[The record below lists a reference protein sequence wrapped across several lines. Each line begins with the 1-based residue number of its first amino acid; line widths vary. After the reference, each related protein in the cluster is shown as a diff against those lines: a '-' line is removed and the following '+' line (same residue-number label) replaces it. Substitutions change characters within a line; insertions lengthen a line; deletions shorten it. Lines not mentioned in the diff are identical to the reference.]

1 MNFSALFGLSL
12 LLAIH
17 SVGVGGEPTPPAA
30 NSVTVVRSEAADPF
44 KLVKLDGSPPT
55 FTAEFTQ
62 QMPTPGWT
70 FKIDSVDTDGDRIVA
85 RITEIR
91 PRGMVVQMIAPG
103 TAKIPLG
110 SLRRGHYVL
119 EIRSRR
125 DARREHRPSFATV
138 LLAR

>member
-1 MNFSALFGLSL
+1 MTNYRALLVLPL
-12 LLAIH
+12 LLAIQPARA
-17 SVGVGGEPTPPAA
+17 GGEPAAPAA
-30 NSVTVVRSEAADPF
+30 TSLTVVRSEAF

-55 FTAEFTQ
+55 FVAEFTQ

-70 FKIDSVDTDGDRIVA
+70 FRIDSVETHGDRIVVKL
-85 RITEIR
+85 TETR
-91 PRGMVVQMIAPG
+91 PQGMVVQMIAPG

-110 SLRRGHYVL
+110 SLTRGRYVL

-125 DARREHRPSFATV
+125 NPQADHRPAFSTV